1 MIRTSFAQP
10 FERTWMT
17 RSHAAGSIRFAA
29 AWLAFVAATASL
41 ASAAD
46 DIYPGDT
53 AVIVKDKVELGLKDK
68 MAIMLSKGDH
78 LQVTEVR
85 GKWIGGYA
93 TVDGKRYTGWVD
105 RTEVKLLEPTPEDVA
120 VIELPD
126 KPDDA
131 AAVAA
136 LKKLGVE
143 LELNDKG
150 NVHSAVCTE
159 SEVGDKD
166 LQHFKGLHQLSTLE
180 LSGRPITD
188 EGMKALAGLNVLQDL
203 YMEDA
208 KITDESFATI
218 KTMTNLEVLALP
230 ATKVKGPG
238 LVHMLELA
246 SLRVLNLTDCEID
259 DDALKPLEKM
269 PQLEVLAIPRTKV
282 TSVGLAHLRPVV
294 KLRVLNL
301 IGCDVDDAG
310 LEHLKGLANLRMLYV
325 RDTKVTLDAID
336 AFKDEA
342 PSLAIYD
349 D

>member
-1 MIRTSFAQP
+1 MNRTSFAHS
-10 FERTWMT
+10 FEKTWMT
-17 RSHAAGSIRFAA
+17 GNHATGSILFAA
-29 AWLAFVAATASL
+29 AWLAFVAATAGL
-41 ASAAD
+41 ASGAD
-46 DIYPGDT
+46 DMYPGDT
-53 AVIVKDKVELGLKDK
+53 VVVVKDKVELGLKDK
-68 MAIMLSKGDH
+68 MAVVLSKGDK

-85 GKWIGGYA
+85 GVWIGGYA
-93 TVDGKRYTGWVD
+93 ILKDERHTGWVHRD
-105 RTEVKLLEPTPEDVA
+105 EVKLLKPTPEDVA
-120 VIELPD
+120 IIELPD
-126 KPDDA
+126 KPDDP
-131 AAVAA
+131 AAVVA

-150 NVHSAVCTE
+150 NVHSADCTE

-188 EGMKALAGLNVLQDL
+188 EGMRALAGLTVLQDL
-203 YMEDA
+203 YMENA

-238 LVHMLELA
+238 LVHMLELT

-259 DDALKPLEKM
+259 DDSLKPLEKM

-282 TSVGLAHLRPVV
+282 TSVGLSHLRPVV

-301 IGCDVDDAG
+301 IGCDVDDVG
-310 LEHLKGLANLRMLYV
+310 MEHLKGLANLRMLYV
-325 RDTKVTLDAID
+325 RDTKVTQDAID
-336 AFKDEA
+336 TFKDEA